1 MASETA
7 AGQPAGRPAG
17 ETIPVGVLVGF
28 LGSGK
33 TTTLNH
39 LLKGVHGKK
48 IAVVVN
54 EFGAVDVDS
63 ALVAREVTADAELIS
78 LSNACICCK
87 LRGDLLRA
95 VHDLTE
101 RFDLDYILVE
111 STGLGEAA
119 PIAQTFFAP
128 DLQGRVRLDAVI
140 DVVDTAHFWDTY
152 EDAGAEGHIAGD
164 ESPRGLA
171 ELLAGQIEFADVVL
185 LNKTDLAGPEA
196 TARLEAFVRELNP
209 RARIQRTRF
218 GDADPE
224 TLLYTGAFDLDAV
237 EDTEEWQEAEEELE
251 HDVLGA
257 AGEHDGDE
265 HDGDEHGEHDD
276 EDEHEHEDEHEGH
289 EHEED
294 SFGFASFVYETP
306 DPLDLSLLQRHVF
319 DRWGEVTTGI
329 ARSKGI
335 LHLAGSEQA
344 VQWNQAGG
352 RCALEPLG
360 QWAPNSTRQTQLV
373 FIGREADANAIGEAL
388 DACAVEGAK
397 EGANEGATPAGPEPL
412 TSRVE
417 VVLKR

>member
-1 MASETA
+1 M
-7 AGQPAGRPAG
+7 
-17 ETIPVGVLVGF
+17 GVLVGF

-119 PIAQTFFAP
+119 PIAQTLFAP

-152 EDAGAEGHIAGD
+152 EDAGAEGQIEGD
-164 ESPRGLA
+164 ERPRGLA
-171 ELLAGQIEFADVVL
+171 ELLAGQIEFADVIL

-196 TARLEAFVRELNP
+196 TARLDAFVRELNP

-218 GDADPE
+218 GDVDPE
-224 TLLYTGAFDLDAV
+224 TLLHRGLRPRC
-237 EDTEEWQEAEEELE
+237 
-251 HDVLGA
+251 G
-257 AGEHDGDE
+257 G
-265 HDGDEHGEHDD
+265 
-276 EDEHEHEDEHEGH
+276 GH
-289 EHEED
+289 R
-294 SFGFASFVYETP
+294 GV
-306 DPLDLSLLQRHVF
+306 
-319 DRWGEVTTGI
+319 
-329 ARSKGI
+329 
-335 LHLAGSEQA
+335 
-344 VQWNQAGG
+344 AGG
-352 RCALEPLG
+352 RR
-360 QWAPNSTRQTQLV
+360 S
-373 FIGREADANAIGEAL
+373 
-388 DACAVEGAK
+388 GARRPR
-397 EGANEGATPAGPEPL
+397 GHRRA
-412 TSRVE
+412 R
-417 VVLKR
+417 

>member
-1 MASETA
+1 VASETA
-7 AGQPAGRPAG
+7 AGQPSP

-140 DVVDTAHFWDTY
+140 DVVDAAHFWDTY
-152 EDAGAEGHIAGD
+152 EDAGAEGQIAGD
-164 ESPRGLA
+164 EGPRGLA

-251 HDVLGA
+251 HDVLGV
-257 AGEHDGDE
+257 AGEHDGEHDEAGHDE
-265 HDGDEHGEHDD
+265 HDEHE
-276 EDEHEHEDEHEGH
+276 EDEHDEEDEHEGH
-289 EHEED
+289 EHEDD
-294 SFGFASFVYETP
+294 SFGFASFVYESSL
-306 DPLDLSLLQRHVF
+306 PLDLSLLQRHVF
-319 DRWGEVTTGI
+319 DRWGEVTPGI

-335 LHLAGSEQA
+335 LLLAGSDQA

-360 QWAPNSTRQTQLV
+360 KWAPDSTRQTQLV
-373 FIGREADANAIGEAL
+373 FIGREADANAIGDAL
-388 DACAVEGAK
+388 DACAVEGA
-397 EGANEGATPAGPEPL
+397 GPPAGPEPL

-417 VVLKR
+417 VVLRR